1 MLYPLRYVCYES
13 YGCGAG
19 EGFGEQ
25 VSLGHIREVDTIMR
39 VLRCFEG
46 VFISSALDTV
56 YALSVI
62 LR

>member
-1 MLYPLRYVCYES
+1 MLYPLRYVCYEP

-25 VSLGHIREVDTIMR
+25 VSLGHIREVDTIMH

-46 VFISSALDTV
+46 VFIYSALDTAN
-56 YALSVI
+56 ALNVI
-62 LR
+62 IG